1 MDNTFEIPLSYDG
14 DEYLFNA
21 ELVAYAHSYKIV
33 ADVFGHAIIF
43 EPDEEQRYRAIVA
56 PDDLAETAQ
65 VEREL
70 LAAIAN
76 KLWELFNS

>member
-14 DEYLFNA
+14 EEYLFNA

-33 ADVFGHAIIF
+33 TDIFGHTIIF
-43 EPDEEQRYRAIVA
+43 EPDEERRYRAIVT
-56 PDDLAETAQ
+56 PDDRDEMAL
-65 VEREL
+65 VDREL

-76 KLWELFNS
+76 KLWELFNL